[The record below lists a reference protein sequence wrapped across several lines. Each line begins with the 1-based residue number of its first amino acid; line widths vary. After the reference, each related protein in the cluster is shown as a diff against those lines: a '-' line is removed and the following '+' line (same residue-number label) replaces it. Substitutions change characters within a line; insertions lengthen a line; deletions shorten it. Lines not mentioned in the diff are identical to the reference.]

1 MSEVPST
8 RRNVLFV
15 CSRNQWRSPTAE
27 QLFRRHPGL
36 SVRSAGTS
44 AGARRRVTDDG
55 SLLLIAREHR
65 SQEQNRRAAEDRL
78 ATLICAALVEPKLRR
93 ATRPTRA
100 SKERRLEGKSRRS
113 SVKAG
118 RGKIGRG
125 D

>member
-1 MSEVPST
+1 VK
-8 RRNVLFV
+8 
-15 CSRNQWRSPTAE
+15 SRLRK
-27 QLFRRHPGL
+27 L
-36 SVRSAGTS
+36 AG
-44 AGARRRVTDDG
+44 RRVIDDG

-78 ATLICAALVEPKLRR
+78 ATLIRAALVEPKLRR

-118 RGKIGRG
+118 RGKVGG
-125 D
+125 DG